1 MKTKPINPIPDQC
14 LYPHFDTEV
23 AFEMTPLPGVVPSE
37 TVQLRFVELQN
48 RLVEETLRE
57 TPNPFLREGLHQA
70 ANEAAA
76 LSWTTPFPL
85 LVMPV
90 LFSEKAHSVRLRL
103 GKQHRVSMK
112 SQSLAEDVSDLNSA

>member
-1 MKTKPINPIPDQC
+1 MNLKPNQC
-14 LYPHFDTEV
+14 ISTQFDNEV
-23 AFEMTPLPGVVPSE
+23 AFEMTPLPGVVPSD

-48 RLVEETLRE
+48 RLVEETLHE

-76 LSWTTPFPL
+76 LSWTTPYPL

-90 LFSEKAHSVRLRL
+90 LFNEKVHAVRLRL
-103 GKQHRVSMK
+103 GKQHRVAMK
-112 SQSLAEDVSDLNSA
+112 SQSLADDMGELNTG